1 MHWFV
6 DHAGELSFVAMHDDR
21 LIGFILCRTRD
32 RLGYVGWIAV
42 DAAWRRQGIGGQLI
56 DRALTALR
64 TAGAESVASLVREDH
79 DADRLLERYGFRD
92 VGLRKLDLVLECHS
106 PSDGVALR

>member
-1 MHWFV
+1 VHWFV

-79 DADRLLERYGFRD
+79 DAGRLFGRYGFRD
-92 VGLRKLDLVLECHS
+92 IGLRKLDLYFTVMEETDVDQHL
-106 PSDGVALR
+106 